1 MGDARQNKYM
11 IQNNLG
17 VTQAGLP
24 CVPTDLSTL
33 HFVNFRQRS
42 SSRRLVLPPFT
53 LIQIQCNLASCRT
66 RPLSMCAAAVFIP
79 GSCRT
84 RPCLACVTA
93 QREPG
98 TSYCPNVHEAS
109 TTSHRP
115 VSLFAAAWSS
125 TILLPLSPMSV
136 RASFPFSSL
145 LLLLLQRNCSRN
157 CSGTSWSTVLES

>member
-84 RPCLACVTA
+84 RVPLL
-93 QREPG
+93 R
-98 TSYCPNVHEAS
+98 YCSKRTRHELLSERARGQHHVSSARLSLRCSLVQHHFAS
-109 TTSHRP
+109 SESHVGSGL
-115 VSLFAAAWSS
+115 VSLLFSPSPFAPKK
-125 TILLPLSPMSV
+125 LLKK
-136 RASFPFSSL
+136 L
-145 LLLLLQRNCSRN
+145 LGHELVNGS
-157 CSGTSWSTVLES
+157 